1 MTSSGDVNG
10 QTAINMGHLYPH
22 WQMIFNKYDED
33 ADGRLSLAEMK
44 RVVKS
49 ESFEQDIP
57 NRCIKRIVAQ
67 ADENKDGYIE
77 YEEFLKMI
85 QEPEVRTVFG
95 QGLQT
100 FVRKTIVPRRPP
112 PSVQRATDTTDYAV
126 QRAMDNIDAG
136 EYEDEYTCNPPAV
149 CMIIVSIIEI
159 IAFLYDV
166 VETGRS
172 TVSGPAAK
180 LFIYNPRERSQAWRY
195 FTYMFVHVGVFHLAV
210 NLMVQIMLGIPLE
223 MVHRWWR
230 VLLIYLAG
238 VVAGSLGTSVS
249 DPNVYLAGAS
259 GGVYAIMTAH
269 IATIIMNF
277 QEMQFAVYQLIVFLL
292 LIVSDVG
299 TAIYNRLHEVDD
311 KVGYVAHLAGAIAG
325 LLVGIQVLRNL
336 EVRSWERVI
345 WWASIIL
352 YLGLMTAAIVWNIAF
367 PDYFPGPYEC
377 YGVGC

>member
-1 MTSSGDVNG
+1 MTSAGDINDHA
-10 QTAINMGHLYPH
+10 AINMGHLYPH
-22 WQMIFNKYDED
+22 WQMVFNKYDED
-33 ADGRLSLAEMK
+33 ADGKLSLAEMK
-44 RVVKS
+44 RIIQS
-49 ESFEQDIP
+49 ESFENDIP
-57 NRCIKRIVAQ
+57 HRCVKRLIQ
-67 ADENKDGYIE
+67 KADENKDGYIQ

-85 QEPEVRTVFG
+85 QEPEVRSMFG

-112 PSVQRATDTTDYAV
+112 QTVLRATDTTDY
-126 QRAMDNIDAG
+126 G

-166 VETGRS
+166 TQTGKS
-172 TVSGPAAK
+172 SVSGPAAK
-180 LFIYNPRERSQAWRY
+180 LFIYNPRERHEAWRY
-195 FTYMFVHVGVFHLAV
+195 LTYMFVHVGVFHLAV
-210 NLMVQIMLGIPLE
+210 NLMVQIMLGVPLE

-277 QEMQFAVYQLIVFLL
+277 QEMQFAIYQLVVFLL

-311 KVGYVAHLAGAIAG
+311 RVGYVAHLAGAVAG

-336 EVRSWERVI
+336 EVRSWERVL
-345 WWASIIL
+345 WWAAIFL
-352 YLGLMTAAIVWNIAF
+352 YFGLMLTAIVWNIAF
-367 PDYFPGPYEC
+367 PSYFPHRYEC
-377 YGVGC
+377 YGSFC